1 MKAAEYNGLCEA
13 LHIGHEISF
22 MYKNKTYF
30 LERTPTGYAL
40 YDISDT
46 TSGDTGRIV
55 CKFGNSNLHLS
66 VNDFLQKKIF
76 DGLSFSEI
84 YDKVVIDYIE

>member
-13 LHIGHEISF
+13 LHIGHEFSF

-66 VNDFLQKKIF
+66 VNDFCKRKYLT
-76 DGLSFSEI
+76 
-84 YDKVVIDYIE
+84 DYLLAKYTTKLLLII